1 MFYNMK
7 KNYKQN
13 YFEDVISMPKAI
25 KYALIIISSIIT
37 VGYIVYICLTYNDML
52 TAVPLRIFIEI
63 AVFAWTIFNSAVL
76 LISKLIKEC
85 SKVKKSNS
93 QLKRDTKEEK
103 SYEQIKNQ
111 KLYFINGLLFI
122 INTPKNHIGIV
133 HTKSIG

>member
-13 YFEDVISMPKAI
+13 YFEDVIPMPKAI
-25 KYALIIISSIIT
+25 KYALIIISSIIA

-63 AVFAWTIFNSAVL
+63 SVFAWTIFNSAVL

-93 QLKRDTKEEK
+93 QLKRDTKEGK
-103 SYEQIKNQ
+103 T
-111 KLYFINGLLFI
+111 L
-122 INTPKNHIGIV
+122 
-133 HTKSIG
+133 